1 MKKYLFITLSAFALS
16 GCASIDLEP
25 SASRVVVSP
34 NQAPK
39 GCKYLGQVTGNQGNF
54 FTGGFTSNK
63 NLETGSMNDLR
74 NQAAK
79 LNGNYV
85 QLLVNRAGV
94 TGSYSSNNGTGGGNS
109 EQTNITNLGNV
120 YQCKPPSIG
129 L

>member
-1 MKKYLFITLSAFALS
+1 MKKLLMAIMPMIVLS

-25 SASRVVVSP
+25 GASKVIVSP
-34 NQAPK
+34 NPAPAN
-39 GCKYLGQVTGNQGNF
+39 CKFLGQVSGNQGNF

-63 NLETGSMNDLR
+63 NLEVGSMNDLR

-85 QLLVNRAGV
+85 QMLVNRAGV
-94 TGSYSSNNGTGGGNS
+94 TGSYNASNGNASGSS
-109 EQTNITNLGNV
+109 EQTNVTNLGNV
-120 YQCKPPSIG
+120 YKCKPSSIG